1 MAIQA
6 IIPFIPLIQKIIE
19 VKHSAKAKDNKIVK
33 EVIETAK
40 VSTGK
45 TEIAQGGYIYA
56 LYSIFQAVY
65 GCSETLTLAS
75 LSCVS
80 VDQWFMLA
88 WFISMAYATLRAKVK

>member
-40 VSTGK
+40 VSSGK

-56 LYSIFQAVY
+56 LYSIFQTIN
-65 GCSETLTLAS
+65 GCAETITLSSFA
-75 LSCVS
+75 CVS
-80 VDQWFMLA
+80 VDQWVMLSG
-88 WFISMAYATLRAKVK
+88 FISMTYATLRAKVK